1 MNNTNQKL
9 VDKDAKKLGAK
20 ILVLKLKKITNL
32 QNHAC

>member
-9 VDKDAKKLGAK
+9 VDKDAQKLGAK

-32 QNHAC
+32 QNHVC